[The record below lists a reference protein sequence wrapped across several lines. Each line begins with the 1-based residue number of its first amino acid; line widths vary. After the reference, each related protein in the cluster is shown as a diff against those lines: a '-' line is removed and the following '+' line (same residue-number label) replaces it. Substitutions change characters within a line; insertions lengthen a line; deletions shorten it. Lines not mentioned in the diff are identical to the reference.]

1 MQDPDSGKTGA
12 SVIGEQDPSS
22 KPYYE
27 GNVDDSTVQEVV
39 IQQPQNS
46 LEEAD
51 PSALYAGQKHITAR
65 KIYNALETYVKD
77 SNGKTY
83 YWSNLKD
90 ANGNDVHFGVFVRI
104 NGIRIGDTFFSFLNE
119 ATGEYDKTLDE
130 IPRDATE
137 IKISASYRLSEGSAW
152 KDYADI
158 TCTLKR
164 NRIFILNRRLT
175 ESDKNTQFDNGIL
188 LNPYTD
194 TSFDPDDESAI
205 IDLYSYQRDLL
216 GEKRLSALFP
226 GWLEDGK
233 LIPWMYHPAAGRHVI
248 EPADMVPLW
257 DNYTVQV
264 KICWYDTDTGAVTR
278 FQDDAADGLAAASLD
293 ETEPDL
299 PVGAPQFS
307 ITQKFIYMQTLT
319 GYEGD
324 PGSVLEVPKYVQ
336 AVDMGTENTLHEV
349 DYIKIPDTV
358 RYVNTKNYSEQ
369 PEGTQTAVKGI
380 TVKKGYIVDADSTAY
395 AATADGILTNA
406 DGSAYLGIPYDMTE
420 LTVPENV
427 EKVTLRERNYVVPE
441 DVQSM
446 FVDVCA
452 HRLALRP
459 QARVEG
465 VAVKQVLAEIMT
477 KIKPAHTE
485 ERDAMWKNRLA
496 FALLTAEQLGLHMTS
511 GSRAITRRAVAWCL
525 GISAVLCACA
535 VRLSGTEMPSVDCLR
550 QNIKQTVHDLRYG
563 RDTLLLCAMELT
575 RAFLLWNAERKR
587 RRMSIEER
595 VRQSQKLMFK
605 LISLWGID
613 AVLGWATSATDKAL
627 ADTLPSVK
635 PGGYERVNGLL
646 EKTIYGGIALEPF
659 EERALDLFVQ
669 RLWGRNV
676 KKSWKMR
683 LKLRYACLLAAK

>member
-1 MQDPDSGKTGA
+1 M
-12 SVIGEQDPSS
+12 
-22 KPYYE
+22 
-27 GNVDDSTVQEVV
+27 
-39 IQQPQNS
+39 
-46 LEEAD
+46 
-51 PSALYAGQKHITAR
+51 YAGQKNITAR

-130 IPRDATE
+130 ILSDATE

-152 KDYADI
+152 KDYADV
-158 TCTLKR
+158 TYTLKR

-175 ESDKNTQFDNGIL
+175 EGDKNTQFDNGIL
-188 LNPYTD
+188 LNPYDD
-194 TSFDPDDESAI
+194 TNFDPDDESAI

-226 GWLEDGK
+226 GWLEDGE

-278 FQDDAADGLAAASLD
+278 FQDDAADGLAVASLD

-299 PVGAPQFS
+299 PVDAPQFS

-441 DVQSM
+441 NVQSM

-485 ERDAMWKNRLA
+485 ERGAMWKNRLA
-496 FALLTAEQLGLHMTS
+496 FALLYAALLVLLIAFSKPFLLAALIVLAVSAALMALLTRRDARLLRTSVRVKSGGREGETVPMTFTFAPKRRLLALAPVPAVLIVTGFRGYIAGGRAWLNAMLDRWNTVHEGGLALFSGTASERDVWAFALLAAVLIGLLTWYAVSRQSSRLAAFISVFWLLLSLFGEGFYPLALVLLTAGQLGLHMTS
-511 GSRAITRRAVAWCL
+511 GSRVITRRAVAWCL
-525 GISAVLCACA
+525 EISAVLCACA
-535 VRLSGTEMPSVDCLR
+535 RWS
-550 QNIKQTVHDLRYG
+550 
-563 RDTLLLCAMELT
+563 
-575 RAFLLWNAERKR
+575 
-587 RRMSIEER
+587 
-595 VRQSQKLMFK
+595 
-605 LISLWGID
+605 
-613 AVLGWATSATDKAL
+613 
-627 ADTLPSVK
+627 
-635 PGGYERVNGLL
+635 
-646 EKTIYGGIALEPF
+646 
-659 EERALDLFVQ
+659 
-669 RLWGRNV
+669 
-676 KKSWKMR
+676 
-683 LKLRYACLLAAK
+683 